1 MLLLLIVSLIF
12 NVSSTLVY
20 LMILYFQT
28 IMIVVLIYSLIYSSN
43 PIFITFFFWQQ
54 TLLYSFRNPISLAK
68 SFLLH
73 NSFSANTTFQWKLN
87 FCLKFYLFES
97 WFKARE
103 LDLKGLMHLW
113 IFCYTLFYYYL
124 LVKFIT
130 CKIIG
135 NLPDYFFFF
144 INFFVILIEKNWF
157 YICLIRLVCSTI
169 KRLVEIRILNKS
181 KKSILSSL
189 TLLIILYEFRKNKQ
203 IK

>member
-1 MLLLLIVSLIF
+1 
-12 NVSSTLVY
+12 
-20 LMILYFQT
+20 MILYFQI
-28 IMIVVLIYSLIYSSN
+28 IMILIYFSN

-97 WFKARE
+97 WFKVGE

-113 IFCYTLFYYYL
+113 IYCYYFSFIIIYI
-124 LVKFIT
+124 KFIT

-135 NLPDYFFFF
+135 YLISSWLFFFF

-157 YICLIRLVCSTI
+157 YIYLILFHY
-169 KRLVEIRILNKS
+169 
-181 KKSILSSL
+181 KKKIN
-189 TLLIILYEFRKNKQ
+189 RN
-203 IK
+203 